1 MRLLFLSNFY
11 NHHQAPICGAW
22 NELTNGSFRFVPTEI
37 FSAER
42 RAMGWDAGLNAPFVI
57 PYGDASDDEI
67 ELLAEEADS
76 VIFGS
81 APMALV
87 VSRLKKGGV
96 VFKYSERLYK
106 QGYDHRKWFPRLFTF
121 WRNYGRHRSLYLL
134 AASAYTAADFA
145 KHGTFIG
152 KAYQWGYFPEC
163 KYYDIDELLAQ
174 KKTRRIL
181 WCGRFLSWKHP
192 DAAIEV
198 AERLKAAGYDF
209 GLYMIGGGEMDAT
222 LRRTVQE
229 KDLSDYV
236 HLLGT
241 MAPEQVREQ
250 MEQAGIFLFTSDF
263 NEGWGAVL
271 NEAMNSGCAVVA
283 SHAIGSVPFLMENK
297 QNGLVYLNGN
307 TEDIFQKLIYLLE
320 HPDEQARLGR
330 NAYST
335 IVEKW
340 NAQTA
345 AERFLRLD
353 KEIRDH
359 GYCDLFED
367 GPCSRARILKNN
379 WFSEHQ

>member
-11 NHHQAPICGAW
+11 NHHQAPICGVW
-22 NELTNGSFRFVPTEI
+22 NELTAGSFRFVPTET
-37 FSAER
+37 FSEER
-42 RAMGWDAGLNAPFVI
+42 RVMGWDAGLNAPFVI

-87 VSRLKKGGV
+87 IPRLKKGGV

-106 QGYDHRKWFPRLFTF
+106 RGYDHGKWLPRLFTF
-121 WRNYGRHRSLYLL
+121 WRNYGRYRSLYLL

-163 KYYDIDELLAQ
+163 KHYDIDGLLTQ
-174 KKTRRIL
+174 KKVRRIL

-198 AERLKAAGYDF
+198 AERLKTAGYDF
-209 GLYMIGGGEMDAT
+209 ELCMIGGGEMDAT
-222 LRRTVQE
+222 LRRIVQE
-229 KDLSDYV
+229 KGLSDCV

-307 TEDIFQKLIYLLE
+307 TEDIFRKVIYLLE

-353 KEIRDH
+353 EEIRDH
-359 GYCDLFED
+359 GYCNLFED